1 MPGYVYATWDRLEQN
16 GHGPAYFTRSLDGG
30 ITWEAARAIHDP
42 GNRNQTLNN
51 QIVAVASG
59 GGEVLVDFFTEFD
72 TGQDNVVT
80 AHLALVRS
88 TDQGATWSA
97 PIVVSDLRAVG
108 TADPQN
114 SARTLRD
121 AANLGAFASG
131 RDGTLVA
138 VWQDSRFS
146 AGARDGIA
154 FAVSLDAGSTWSTPV
169 LINAVPGVQALL
181 PAVSIAADGTIG
193 VLYYDMRN
201 DTADPATLLVDVWLT
216 TTTDRGVTWRE
227 HHVTGPFDF
236 NLAPIAEGGLFV
248 GDYQGLVSGG
258 LGFTALFARTG
269 TGLADRTS
277 VFASTVLAPGV
288 GLKSVYRAHEASA
301 VVTTPAWQSRLDE
314 SARRTLRQRLHG
326 AAPPAPSVLPGR

>member
-1 MPGYVYATWDRLEQN
+1 V
-16 GHGPAYFTRSLDGG
+16 
-30 ITWEAARAIHDP
+30 AA
-42 GNRNQTLNN
+42 
-51 QIVAVASG
+51 G
-59 GGEVLVDFFTEFD
+59 GGETLVDFFTQFD
-72 TGQDNVVT
+72 VGQNNVVT
-80 AHLALVRS
+80 PHLALVRS
-88 TDQGATWSA
+88 ADHGATWSG

-154 FAVSLDAGSTWSTPV
+154 FSVSLDAGSTWSAPV
-169 LINAVPGVQALL
+169 QINAVPGVQALL

-201 DTADPATLLVDVWLT
+201 DTADPTTLLVDVWLT
-216 TTTDRGVTWRE
+216 TTSDGGVTWSE

-236 NLAPIAEGGLFV
+236 NAAPIAEGGLFV

-269 TGLADRTS
+269 SGLADRTS
-277 VFASTVLAPGV
+277 VFASTFLAGGV
-288 GLKSVYRAHEASA
+288 HFKSTYRAREASA
-301 VVTTPAWQSRLDE
+301 IPANRAWQAKLDE
-314 SARRTLRQRLHG
+314 SARRTLRQRLVG
-326 AAPPAPSVLPGR
+326 SAPVAPYIPGNR